1 MNPIYTRKII
11 SGASII
17 FGLWWLWT
25 TTYPACQRL
34 WNGEREID
42 DYLFILIF
50 IPIISIPGILTTVFG
65 IRLFRETSI
74 TSLKWIITTFAI
86 LGALYLSSI
95 FLTIFPDLLPEQ
107 VALNAFLFVASL
119 IMALAYLAILRFI
132 IPYLG
137 VDRPNPSSLIGKG
150 FLILMAWQLW
160 MLLSSIFREYSPI
173 SATLREHSPIEEGNI
188 DSFILWV
195 FLSFLVPILVSYW
208 AYRFVAARLLTVKT
222 EQKDTNKSQ
231 DK

>member
-1 MNPIYTRKII
+1 MVI
-11 SGASII
+11 STVSII

-34 WNGEREID
+34 RNGEREID

-65 IRLFRETSI
+65 IRLFREMSI

-95 FLTIFPDLLPEQ
+95 FLTIFPDLLPER

-119 IMALAYLAILRFI
+119 IMTLAYLATLWFI

-137 VDRPNPSSLIGKG
+137 IDRSNFSSLIGKG
-150 FLILMAWQLW
+150 VLILMVWLLW
-160 MLLSSIFREYSPI
+160 MLI
-173 SATLREHSPIEEGNI
+173 SRVLDVYSPIEESNI
-188 DSFILWV
+188 YSFALWRILGV
-195 FLSFLVPILVSYW
+195 LVLIIIVYG
-208 AYRFVAARLLTVKT
+208 ACRLAEAQLLIAKIKQT
-222 EQKDTNKSQ
+222 DTNKSQ
-231 DK
+231 DN

>member
-1 MNPIYTRKII
+1 MVI
-11 SGASII
+11 STVSII
-17 FGLWWLWT
+17 FGLWWLWI

-65 IRLFRETSI
+65 IRLFREMSI

-95 FLTIFPDLLPEQ
+95 FLTIFPDLLPER

-119 IMALAYLAILRFI
+119 IMTLAYLATLWFI

-137 VDRPNPSSLIGKG
+137 IDRPNFSSLIGKG
-150 FLILMAWQLW
+150 VLILMVWLLW
-160 MLLSSIFREYSPI
+160 MLI
-173 SATLREHSPIEEGNI
+173 SRVLDVYSPIEESNI
-188 DSFILWV
+188 YSFALWRILGV
-195 FLSFLVPILVSYW
+195 LVLIIIVYG
-208 AYRFVAARLLTVKT
+208 ACRLAEAQLLIAKIKQT
-222 EQKDTNKSQ
+222 DTNKSQ